1 MNTVNT
7 ALLDAVCSFFF
18 SEARRVAG
26 QSQRKFFLRNNAVDE
41 FADHGVLAGS
51 DQVQILALD
60 FVHHRLHLSEA
71 HNAIYDVSVDH
82 ERRYAVGK
90 SSVDHEV
97 SCIRKDCRVETCD
110 VAHQIIK
117 SVSGNLSCCV
127 QIDSVEGLH
136 NVGVIRDFKIRYNR
150 LAETLCFYVLA
161 VIFSDRYG
169 RIDDVRDDHHDLFDF
184 FFYFF
189 FSCGKSLDA
198 GTVNCYLFLYFL
210 SLFSLALTHQCADL
224 FGDFVSLRAKCFYFL
239 FDVTVFFIQ
248 LDDFINQLQ
257 FLILEF
263 ISDILFYNFRVFS

>member
-1 MNTVNT
+1 MDTINTT
-7 ALLDAVCSFFF
+7 LLDAVCSFFF
-18 SEARRVAG
+18 TEARRVAG
-26 QSQRKFFLRNNAVDE
+26 QGQRQFLLRDDAVDE
-41 FADHGVLAGS
+41 FTDHGVLAGS

-60 FVHHRLHLSEA
+60 FVHHGLHLSEA
-71 HNAIYDVSVDH
+71 HNTVYDVAVDH

-90 SSVDHEV
+90 SSVDHEI
-97 SCIRKDCRVETCD
+97 SCIRKDGRVEACN
-110 VAHQIIK
+110 VAHQIIE
-117 SVSGNLSCCV
+117 SVSCNFSCCI

-150 LAETLCFYVLA
+150 LAEALCFYVLA

-169 RIDDVRDDHHDLFDF
+169 RIDDVRDHHHDLLDF

-189 FSCGKSLDA
+189 FSCRKSLDA
-198 GTVNCYLFLYFL
+198 GTVNSYLFLYFL
-210 SLFSLALTHQCADL
+210 SLFSLALAHQCADL
-224 FGDFVSLRAKCFYFL
+224 FGDFVSFCTKCLYFL
-239 FDVTVFFIQ
+239 FDVTVFFVQ